1 MRFFW
6 LALAIIFPLALV
18 LLTSEVEQLVQAQAL
33 QFVFYAIA
41 CLSEIVF
48 IALCVSDFVRHHK
61 EQEYVTHQKIRHDRD
76 EDIKKWRKEF
86 MRDSLD
92 LYEMQNESLK
102 RAEDLAGRNE
112 TRTEQDN
119 NPIKTDADA
128 GRTTA

>member
-6 LALAIIFPLALV
+6 LALSIVFPLVLV
-18 LLTSEVEQLVQAQAL
+18 KVVDPSNQTELSL
-33 QFVFYAIA
+33 FVFYAVG

-61 EQEYVTHQKIRHDRD
+61 AQEYVTHQKIRHDRD

-86 MRDSLD
+86 MLDSLD

-102 RAEDLAGRNE
+102 RAEDLAGRTE
-112 TRTEQDN
+112 ARTESAN
-119 NPIKTDADA
+119 NSAKTDANA
-128 GRTTA
+128 EQTTA

>member
-6 LALAIIFPLALV
+6 LALSIMFPLV
-18 LLTSEVEQLVQAQAL
+18 LVQILDQSNPTKL
-33 QFVFYAIA
+33 SLFVSYAVG

-61 EQEYVTHQKIRHDRD
+61 AQDYVTHQKIRHDRD

-102 RAEDLAGRNE
+102 RAENLAE
-112 TRTEQDN
+112 RTEARTESAN
-119 NPIKTDADA
+119 NSAKTGADA
-128 GRTTA
+128 ERTTA

>member
-6 LALAIIFPLALV
+6 LALSIVFPLILV
-18 LLTSEVEQLVQAQAL
+18 LYVEQSIRTETSQG
-33 QFVFYAIA
+33 VFYVVG

-61 EQEYVTHQKIRHDRD
+61 AQEYVTHQKIRHDRD

-102 RAEDLAGRNE
+102 RAEDLAGRTE
-112 TRTEQDN
+112 ARTESAN
-119 NPIKTDADA
+119 NSAKTSADA
-128 GRTTA
+128 ERTTA